1 MTPYEDK
8 TLKDSIKD
16 EKKKLKDMSFRDK
29 IWYIWEYYKF
39 PIMGVVIGVF
49 LIASIGTAIYGN
61 RFETALSCVILN
73 AKIPDGEDTMDA
85 YFNQGFRQYSGIAQD
100 VRIEVDASINLSFE
114 ESSMNEFTYA
124 QLAKISAM
132 VSSKELDV
140 MIGPPDIIDHYGA
153 MGGYE
158 DLKQLLPADVYEAV
172 KTDLYFVADQ
182 ETGEERACGLSL
194 ENTDFAPKTGLIL
207 ENPVLG
213 IVSNSTHTD
222 AGVQLIRYLYGL

>member
-16 EKKKLKDMSFRDK
+16 ERKKLKDMSFKDK

-39 PIMGVVIGVF
+39 PIIGVVIGVF
-49 LIASIGTAIYGN
+49 LITSIGTAIYGN
-61 RFETALSCVILN
+61 RFETAISCVILN
-73 AKIPDGEDTMDA
+73 AKIPDSEDTLDT
-85 YFNQGFRQYSGIAQD
+85 YFNQDFRQYLGIGPD
-100 VRIEVDASINLSFE
+100 VKIEVDASMNLSFE

-132 VSSKELDV
+132 VSSKELDA
-140 MIGPPDIIDHYGA
+140 MIGTPDIIDHYGA

-158 DLKQLLPADVYEAV
+158 DLKELLPADVYEAV
-172 KTDLYFVADQ
+172 KEDLYSVTDQ
-182 ETGEERACGLSL
+182 ETGAEIACGLSL
-194 ENTDFAPKTGLIL
+194 KKTGFGEKTGLIL

-222 AGVQLIRYLYGL
+222 TAVQLIRYLYGL